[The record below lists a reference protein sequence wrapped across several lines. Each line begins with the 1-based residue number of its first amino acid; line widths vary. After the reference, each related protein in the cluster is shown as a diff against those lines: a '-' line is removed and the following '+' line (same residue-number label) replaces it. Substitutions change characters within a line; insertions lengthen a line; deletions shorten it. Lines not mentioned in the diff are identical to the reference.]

1 MCLLTFSLSA
11 SQNIARK
18 TKRSRPPNLK
28 DLLLLAVNRMMFQ
41 GVSLH
46 IIILLLKYICC
57 LYCFMLCVC
66 CFQTEIFQKP
76 VPPDIMTHYKEYI
89 FHPMDLGR
97 IKEVKYLPL
106 SLSLFLSPLPSPP
119 LVQQICIHS
128 CHLIA

>member
-1 MCLLTFSLSA
+1 MIVAFFLSLSV

-41 GVSLH
+41 GVSPEMC
-46 IIILLLKYICC
+46 ILYLL
-57 LYCFMLCVC
+57 FVSFHGVCVC
-66 CFQTEIFQKP
+66 FIQTEIFQKP

-97 IKEVKYLPL
+97 IKEV
-106 SLSLFLSPLPSPP
+106 S
-119 LVQQICIHS
+119 
-128 CHLIA
+128 